1 MRYHTASEQNYAL
14 LATKERWNIPLSPPI
29 IADYNASLRWEWNI
43 WVRDAMILNSAL
55 ETVIYTLPMLF
66 HMFLQKPSLQ
76 KACFEFLAKNDNC
89 LNFLQFACWKSAFA
103 HFRNKCTF
111 STNWGAPQSQCSLQ
125 NTTYIQTFWY
135 DLHDTKK
142 ILRIYQKFRIYSYIV
157 RLLSESYKL
166 NAVKIRIEIWINWN
180 WILSPGPGAGS
191 RRRGPVPGSLAQHPS
206 DNSTQSYTCFGQS
219 KTTWTKSGIELG
231 ARSSQTFPCFPITV
245 HGVQLLKI
253 NIRVSK
259 PLARCLWPSVT
270 NGQWFRAENGKLRS
284 LRGKSGILGRCYLWM
299 RSNVS
304 WRHRKKTVDTV
315 EPVNVVCISGDFT
328 YFHWNNK
335 GQSQRKSLEPL
346 K

>member
-1 MRYHTASEQNYAL
+1 MKYMGSRCDDIKLCVGNCHLHIADAVSHVSPKTV
-14 LATKERWNIPLSPPI
+14 ATKSLLRISGQKWQLLELFTVRMLEICFRALSQQVHILYKLGGPPVPMFPTKYHLYTNILI
-29 IADYNASLRWEWNI
+29 RFARY
-43 WVRDAMILNSAL
+43 
-55 ETVIYTLPMLF
+55 
-66 HMFLQKPSLQ
+66 K
-76 KACFEFLAKNDNC
+76 KN
-89 LNFLQFACWKSAFA
+89 
-103 HFRNKCTF
+103 
-111 STNWGAPQSQCSLQ
+111 
-125 NTTYIQTFWY
+125 
-135 DLHDTKK
+135 